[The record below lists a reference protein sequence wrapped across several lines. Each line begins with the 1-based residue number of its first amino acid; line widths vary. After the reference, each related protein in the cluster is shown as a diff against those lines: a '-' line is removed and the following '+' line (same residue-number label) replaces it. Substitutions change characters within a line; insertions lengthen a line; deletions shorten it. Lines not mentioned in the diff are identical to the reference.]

1 MADEGQMWID
11 AVQEKKKKK
20 KKEKGAFLTQKES
33 SSAASLESQTDLW
46 WVKYMAHGSGRLRGD
61 LFLKSMPQI
70 LFSFF
75 FVLKPA
81 FMTLP
86 RRLVTTGH
94 CSSIFYSRLGR
105 CAALEELDVNIFLFS
120 APTAKSLPTTNY
132 GRGQFECCLG
142 FFFFKT
148 LFFTRLKRKTSFS
161 LGSHGAPG
169 LPAGATE
176 EASQP
181 LSLSALW
188 ALTKYLRR
196 PIGVQ
201 FSHPER
207 TPKRRLSKFE

>member
-1 MADEGQMWID
+1 MWLMK
-11 AVQEKKKKK
+11 ARCGSTRCKRRKRKK

-70 LFSFF
+70 LLSFF

-105 CAALEELDVNIFLFS
+105 CAALEELDVNIFPLLRS
-120 APTAKSLPTTNY
+120 YRKEPSNHQLRPRTIRMLP
-132 GRGQFECCLG
+132 RF
-142 FFFFKT
+142 
-148 LFFTRLKRKTSFS
+148 LFFQNLVFHKTEKEDIFFTWVTRSPWS
-161 LGSHGAPG
+161 PCWS
-169 LPAGATE
+169 
-176 EASQP
+176 
-181 LSLSALW
+181 
-188 ALTKYLRR
+188 Y
-196 PIGVQ
+196 
-201 FSHPER
+201 
-207 TPKRRLSKFE
+207 

>member
-1 MADEGQMWID
+1 MWLMK
-11 AVQEKKKKK
+11 ARCGSTRCKRRKRKK

-94 CSSIFYSRLGR
+94 CSSIFHSRLGR

-142 FFFFKT
+142 FFFFQNLIFHKT
-148 LFFTRLKRKTSFS
+148 EKEDIFFTWVTRSPWS
-161 LGSHGAPG
+161 PCWS
-169 LPAGATE
+169 
-176 EASQP
+176 
-181 LSLSALW
+181 
-188 ALTKYLRR
+188 Y
-196 PIGVQ
+196 
-201 FSHPER
+201 
-207 TPKRRLSKFE
+207 